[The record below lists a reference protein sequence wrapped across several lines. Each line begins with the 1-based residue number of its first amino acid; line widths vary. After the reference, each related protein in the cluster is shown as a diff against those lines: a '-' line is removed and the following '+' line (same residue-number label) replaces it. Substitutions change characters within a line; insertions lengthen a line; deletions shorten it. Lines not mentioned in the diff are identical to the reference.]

1 MKLEFWDCTEA
12 WRMKLEIVQ
21 KLEFWDGIEAWS
33 LTLYK
38 SLKLEARDCTE
49 AWSLSLHKSLKK
61 TEICSF
67 FGESYKPS
75 SGTDR
80 WDDYF
85 PWISATATTTTK
97 TLCFFLS
104 NKRPIYFR
112 SIHTA
117 ALVSSIPDEMLFCF
131 WSVIVKKAKSKQK
144 TKTVVT
150 KFFSSF
156 FPPFNFLPLSSFHVS
171 DVYCCTE
178 NDDHHLLVAAFF
190 PLQARVMFLTKAR

>member
-1 MKLEFWDCTEA
+1 
-12 WRMKLEIVQ
+12 
-21 KLEFWDGIEAWS
+21 
-33 LTLYK
+33 
-38 SLKLEARDCTE
+38 
-49 AWSLSLHKSLKK
+49 LKK

-67 FGESYKPS
+67 FGESYKPGS
-75 SGTDR
+75 STDR

-85 PWISATATTTTK
+85 PWISATSTTTK

-112 SIHTA
+112 SKDTA
-117 ALVSSIPDEMLFCF
+117 APVSSIPDEMLFCF

-144 TKTVVT
+144 RKTVVT
-150 KFFSSF
+150 KFFSGF

-190 PLQARVMFLTKAR
+190 FLQARVMFLTNLDRRK